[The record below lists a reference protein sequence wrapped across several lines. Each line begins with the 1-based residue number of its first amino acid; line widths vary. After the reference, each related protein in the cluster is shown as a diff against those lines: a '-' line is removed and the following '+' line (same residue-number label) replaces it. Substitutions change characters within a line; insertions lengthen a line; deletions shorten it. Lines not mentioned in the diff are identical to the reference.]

1 MCPWL
6 DHIQDNIL
14 YFFALKIKI
23 RAIFAGMATI
33 DLLVPDLLSQRVAID
48 GFHLINQA
56 VLAASIRAD
65 VIIHSILVE
74 FPTEG
79 R

>member
-1 MCPWL
+1 MEITAVL
-6 DHIQDNIL
+6 
-14 YFFALKIKI
+14 
-23 RAIFAGMATI
+23 AGMATI

-48 GFHLINQA
+48 GFHLIDEA